1 MPFKLHITGPY
12 CLDDSFQK
20 PGSCGGRPRGR
31 VGGAMAMLCASYEV
45 TFNQAFTPKV
55 VRRLAD
61 VTRLAFDVLG
71 TSLENLARRPKRVHL
86 PRDYRDGEDMTAD
99 TTL

>member
-1 MPFKLHITGPY
+1 
-12 CLDDSFQK
+12 
-20 PGSCGGRPRGR
+20 
-31 VGGAMAMLCASYEV
+31 MAMLCASYEV

-71 TSLENLARRPKRVHL
+71 TSLETSLVVRNGYICRATIEMVKI
-86 PRDYRDGEDMTAD
+86 
-99 TTL
+99 